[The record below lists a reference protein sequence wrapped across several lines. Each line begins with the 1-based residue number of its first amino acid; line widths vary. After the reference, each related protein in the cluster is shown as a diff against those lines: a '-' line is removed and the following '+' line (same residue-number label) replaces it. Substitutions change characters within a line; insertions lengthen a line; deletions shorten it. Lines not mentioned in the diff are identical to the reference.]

1 MFRLHLHPKKV
12 SQSFYQGK
20 VVWITGASS
29 GIGESLARA
38 LSRSGALLVI
48 SARRQQE
55 LERVKSTCARPED
68 VQIVTMDQSDGA
80 SVAAA
85 VERVY
90 RLHQRVDIL
99 FNNGGISQR
108 SEALKTP
115 ESVERKIF
123 EINYFS
129 NILLS
134 KLVAVKMIAAGGGC
148 IAVTSS
154 LTGKYG
160 FYLRSSYAATKHALH
175 GYYDS
180 LRMETSDQGLSIVLI
195 LPGLIAT
202 PISVSAINEQGEGT
216 GEMDKNQSEGTAP
229 DVCAEQILRG
239 IAAGKQEF
247 GVGGKELL
255 TLKLRRFFPALLEKI
270 LRRRS
275 AR

>member
-1 MFRLHLHPKKV
+1 V

-29 GIGESLARA
+29 GIGESLAYA
-38 LSRSGALLVI
+38 LSKSGALLVL

-55 LERVKSTCARPED
+55 LERVKASCTRPQD
-68 VQIVTMDQSDGA
+68 VEIVTMDQTDGA
-80 SVAAA
+80 SVSEA
-85 VERVY
+85 VGKVY
-90 RLHQRVDIL
+90 TLHQRVDIL

-123 EINYFS
+123 EVNYFS
-129 NILLS
+129 NVLLS
-134 KLVAVKMIAAGGGC
+134 KLVATKMIAAGGGC
-148 IAVTSS
+148 IAITSS

-160 FYLRSSYAATKHALH
+160 FYLRSSYAAAKHALH

-180 LRMETSDQGLSIVLI
+180 LRMETSDQGLRIVLI

-202 PISVSAINEQGEGT
+202 PISVSAVNEQGVGT
-216 GEMDKNQSEGTAP
+216 GQMDRNQSEGTSP
-229 DVCAEQILRG
+229 DVCAEQILQG
-239 IAAGKQEF
+239 IAAGKDEF

-255 TLKLRRFFPALLEKI
+255 TLKLRRFFPGILEKI